1 MGTFLFEEIIF
12 GPIKSRRL
20 GVSLGVNLLPEDYK
34 YCTYDCLYCECG
46 WTLDNKTKL
55 KLHSREEIAEAL
67 DSKLAEMKADNQ
79 APDNI
84 TFAGN
89 GEPTV
94 HPDFASIIDDT
105 IALRDKYF
113 PDAKI
118 SVLSNATQIHK
129 KSIVEALNKVDQNIL
144 KLDSA
149 IDNTYQLINRPK
161 AKINVSTLVERM
173 KVFNG
178 NLSIQTLFVR
188 GNYKGEHFDNT
199 TDNEVNK
206 WLELLKI
213 INPKNVMIYPID
225 RDTPHSDLEKI
236 DALTLDK
243 IGEKVKDLGFEVH
256 IYH

>member
-1 MGTFLFEEIIF
+1 MGTFLFEDIIF
-12 GPIKSRRL
+12 GPVKSRRL

-46 WTLDNKTKL
+46 WTLDNKSKL
-55 KLHSREEIAEAL
+55 KLHSSEEVSRAL
-67 DSKLAEMKADNQ
+67 ELKLIDMKAANQ
-79 APDNI
+79 IPDNI

-89 GEPTV
+89 GEPTI
-94 HPDFASIIDDT
+94 HPDFKTIIDDT
-105 IALRDKYF
+105 IILRDKYF
-113 PDAKI
+113 PKALI

-129 KSIVEALNKVDQNIL
+129 KPVIEALNKVDQNIL

-149 IDNTYQLINRPK
+149 IDRTYQLINRPK
-161 AKINVSTLVERM
+161 AKIDVSILVERM

-178 NLSIQTLFVR
+178 NLSIQTLFVK

-199 TDNEVNK
+199 SDYEVDK
-206 WLELLKI
+206 WIELLKI
-213 INPKNVMIYPID
+213 IKPKNVMIYPID

-236 DALTLDK
+236 DAATLDS
-243 IGEKVKDLGFEVH
+243 IGEKVRRAGFTVH